1 MSYSCTE
8 WTGVKKVIEYINVSK
23 TYSSGVVALS
33 NINLK
38 IKDGEFVFLV
48 GYSGAGK
55 TSLVKML
62 LKEIEPTKGRILI
75 NDLDIT
81 KLKNREIPYLRRKI
95 GIVFQD
101 FRLLPNRT
109 IFENVAFAKEIIGA
123 SKEEI
128 EKEVTATLNL
138 VGLSDKANCYPNEL
152 SGGEQQRISIAR
164 AIVNNPEIIIA
175 DEPTGNLDPDTAW
188 EIMTLL
194 KEINKNGTT
203 VIMVTHAKDIVDF
216 MKRRVIALEGGKIV
230 RDEERGV
237 YGGDY

>member
-1 MSYSCTE
+1 M
-8 WTGVKKVIEYINVSK
+8 IEYINVSK

-33 NINLK
+33 NINLR
-38 IKDGEFVFLV
+38 IKNGEFVFLV

-75 NDLDIT
+75 DDTDIT
-81 KLKNREIPYLRRKI
+81 KLKNREIPFLRRKI
-95 GIVFQD
+95 GVVFQD

-123 SKEEI
+123 SPSEI
-128 EKEVTATLNL
+128 KKEVTSTLNL

-164 AIVNNPEIIIA
+164 AIVNNPDIIIA

-188 EIMTLL
+188 EIMSLL
-194 KEINKNGTT
+194 KEINKTGTT

-230 RDEERGV
+230 RDEERGA

>member
-1 MSYSCTE
+1 M
-8 WTGVKKVIEYINVSK
+8 KILIEYINVSK
-23 TYSSGVVALS
+23 KYSSGVVALS
-33 NINLK
+33 NINLR

-75 NDLDIT
+75 DDLDIT

-123 SKEEI
+123 SSDEI
-128 EKEVTATLNL
+128 KKEVTATLNL
-138 VGLSDKANCYPNEL
+138 VGLSDKADCYPNEL

-164 AIVNNPEIIIA
+164 AIVNNPDIIIA

-188 EIMTLL
+188 EIMSLL

>member
-1 MSYSCTE
+1 M
-8 WTGVKKVIEYINVSK
+8 IEYINVSK
-23 TYSSGVVALS
+23 KYSSGVVALS
-33 NINLK
+33 NINLR

-75 NDLDIT
+75 DDLDIT

-123 SKEEI
+123 SSDEI
-128 EKEVTATLNL
+128 KKEVTATLNL
-138 VGLSDKANCYPNEL
+138 VGLSDKADCYPNEL

-164 AIVNNPEIIIA
+164 AIVNNPDIIIA

-188 EIMTLL
+188 EIMSLL